1 MQWRWCEPCEPVT
14 FDCSVLFLA
23 WENFRTI
30 AGMATVLVGW
40 ESSMKSTTYEVL
52 SVVKIAIVRKK
63 KNREH

>member
-1 MQWRWCEPCEPVT
+1 MRSMIV

-30 AGMATVLVGW
+30 AGMATVLVSW
-40 ESSMKSTTYEVL
+40 ESSIKSTTYEVL